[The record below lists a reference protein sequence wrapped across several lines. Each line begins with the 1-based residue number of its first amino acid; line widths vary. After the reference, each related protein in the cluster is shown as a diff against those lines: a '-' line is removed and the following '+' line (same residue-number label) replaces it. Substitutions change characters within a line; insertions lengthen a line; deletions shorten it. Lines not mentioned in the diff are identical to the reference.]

1 MGAERCGALGTFRPI
16 YTYNYVAHLRTS
28 LACML
33 PGPRQNA
40 LLWRG
45 ICMSETGIPAPWIT
59 ISRMKGPVAPLEGV
73 KILDLSTYVAGP
85 SASMTLGQLGAEV
98 VRIDPLGG
106 ANDTTRL
113 PLDADGHSLYWASL
127 NKQKQSIELNLRDD
141 RGVDLV
147 HQLLAHS
154 GPDGGIVIT
163 NAIVNPRLSYD
174 ELRTTRPD
182 LIMVHLTGHA
192 DGSPAVDYT
201 VNTDT
206 GLPLMTGPLGEPGP
220 VNHVLPA
227 WDLLAGLQAVVA
239 VLAAERVRKA
249 TGLGQ
254 LVKLSLADVA
264 ATSMANLGY
273 VADVVKNG
281 SGRQRDGNYLFGS
294 YGIDFAC
301 ADGTRVMV
309 VALTTRHWDRLVAMT
324 GCAEA
329 ISELE
334 RARGADFSDEA
345 QRFAARY
352 EITEILAPW
361 FSGHSHAEVCEQ
373 LNDAGVLWGRY
384 RTIEELVSDGDSIL
398 GRSHLFDDVDFPAIG
413 TLPTP
418 RSTIQFDPAVS
429 ADVAPQPVGLPGGD
443 TSTVLGAWLG
453 LNASDVAALRSEK
466 IVGGSDE

>member
-1 MGAERCGALGTFRPI
+1 
-16 YTYNYVAHLRTS
+16 
-28 LACML
+28 
-33 PGPRQNA
+33 
-40 LLWRG
+40 
-45 ICMSETGIPAPWIT
+45 
-59 ISRMKGPVAPLEGV
+59 MKGPVAPLKGV

-85 SASMTLGQLGAEV
+85 SASMTLGQLGADV

-113 PLDADGHSLYWASL
+113 PLDVDGHSLYWASL
-127 NKQKQSIELNLRDD
+127 NKQKQTIEVNLRDD
-141 RGVDLV
+141 RGIDLV
-147 HQLLAHS
+147 HDLLANS

-174 ELRTTRPD
+174 ELRRSRPD

-206 GLPLMTGPLGEPGP
+206 GLPLMTGPLDDPGP

-239 VLAAERVRKA
+239 VLAAERVRRT
-249 TGLGQ
+249 TGRGQ

-264 ATSMANLGY
+264 VTSMANLGY

-294 YGIDFAC
+294 YGIDFSC
-301 ADGTRVMV
+301 ADGTRIMV
-309 VALTTRHWDRLVAMT
+309 VALTARHWSRLVAMT
-324 GCAEA
+324 SSTEA
-329 ISELE
+329 IAELE
-334 RARGADFSDEA
+334 AARGADFSDEA

-352 EITEILAPW
+352 EITDILAPW
-361 FSGHSHAEVCEQ
+361 FAAHDAGQVIEA
-373 LNDAGVLWGRY
+373 LNDAGVLWGQY
-384 RTIEELVSDGDSIL
+384 RTIEELVGDDDSIL
-398 GRSHLFDDVDFPAIG
+398 GRSQLFEDVEFPAIG

-418 RSTIQFDPAVS
+418 RSTIQFDPDVS
-429 ADVAPQPVGLPGGD
+429 ANVAPRPVGLPGDD
-443 TSTVLGAWLG
+443 TASVLHAWLG
-453 LNASDVAALRSEK
+453 LDAPSVDALRSENV
-466 IVGGSDE
+466 IGGSDE